1 MTGQPDEN
9 AANGHEPKKSL
20 RSLIIKKEPMKIPS
34 LGNVLVDRLTLG
46 VMRKLAKLFDR
57 EKNASDMDIA
67 RTFFGAVIYLP
78 GTDESEGAR
87 LLNSAEL
94 AQVTDADIL
103 TFAQAFNKRQGWST
117 DTGDVRSIK
126 LLAEKLREE
135 FKKVTESINKSLNLG
150 NSLFSES
157 TRRLMGE
164 SALIAEQLKA
174 YSGASEIAKKYEI
187 AKQYER
193 AVSPEEKLLKSM
205 PELGA
210 ALKAVEDEKRL
221 KSSIYGMNIEK
232 QLAGVDLSA
241 IPNISQVPPRH
252 DISKTLHRS
261 IENSPMVRSARTLSS
276 LDSKVDEVLEIAQ
289 DIAELHGKTNEAV
302 FSGLSNLSDKWKQD
316 EASATNSLKWVVRGI
331 LFSVLFSFVAVT
343 QDYCTNR
350 SNDREQQA
358 TKALLV
364 EQVRLAKE
372 AAINQNKT
380 TQILEGRVKELEGK
394 LSAQALRE
402 ARPMKKPSSE
412 QK

>member
-1 MTGQPDEN
+1 
-9 AANGHEPKKSL
+9 
-20 RSLIIKKEPMKIPS
+20 
-34 LGNVLVDRLTLG
+34 
-46 VMRKLAKLFDR
+46 MRKLAKLLDR

-67 RTFFGAVIYLP
+67 RTLFGAVIYLP
-78 GTDESEGAR
+78 GMDESEGAR

-126 LLAEKLREE
+126 FLAEKLREE
-135 FKKVTESINKSLNLG
+135 LKKVTESINKSLNLG

-157 TRRLMGE
+157 TRRLMAE

-187 AKQYER
+187 AKQYEM
-193 AVSPEEKLLKSM
+193 AASPEEKLLKSM
-205 PELGA
+205 PGLGA
-210 ALKAVEDEKRL
+210 AMKAVKDEERL

-252 DISKTLHRS
+252 DISETLHRS
-261 IENSPMVRSARTLSS
+261 MENSPMVRSARTLSS

-380 TQILEGRVKELEGK
+380 TQILEGRVKGLEGK

-402 ARPMKKPSSE
+402 ARLMKKSSSE

>member
-1 MTGQPDEN
+1 MTDQPDEN
-9 AANGHEPKKSL
+9 TVSGQEPKKSL
-20 RSLIIKKEPMKIPS
+20 RSLIIKKEPMELSS

-46 VMRKLAKLFDR
+46 VMRKLAKLLDR
-57 EKNASDMDIA
+57 ENNASDMDIA

-78 GTDESEGAR
+78 GTDESEGER
-87 LLNSAEL
+87 LLNSTEL
-94 AQVTDADIL
+94 AQVTDEDIN
-103 TFAQAFNKRQGWST
+103 TFAKVFNDRQGWST
-117 DTGDVRSIK
+117 DSGEVSSIK
-126 LLAEKLREE
+126 LLAAKLREE
-135 FKKVTESINKSLNLG
+135 LKKVTESINKSLNLG
-150 NSLFSES
+150 NSLFSEN
-157 TRRLMGE
+157 TRRLMAE

-174 YSGASEIAKKYEI
+174 YSGASEIAK
-187 AKQYER
+187 QYEM

-205 PELGA
+205 PGLGA
-210 ALKAVEDEKRL
+210 ALKAVEDEERL

-241 IPNISQVPPRH
+241 IPNMSQVLPGH
-252 DISKTLHRS
+252 DISESLHRS
-261 IENSPMVRSARTLSS
+261 VENSPMVRSARALSS

-302 FSGLSNLSDKWKQD
+302 FSGLLNLSDKWKQD

-372 AAINQNKT
+372 AAANQNKT
-380 TQILEGRVKELEGK
+380 TQIFEGRVKELEGK
-394 LSAQALRE
+394 LAAQALHQ
-402 ARPMKKPSSE
+402 ARATKKLPSE